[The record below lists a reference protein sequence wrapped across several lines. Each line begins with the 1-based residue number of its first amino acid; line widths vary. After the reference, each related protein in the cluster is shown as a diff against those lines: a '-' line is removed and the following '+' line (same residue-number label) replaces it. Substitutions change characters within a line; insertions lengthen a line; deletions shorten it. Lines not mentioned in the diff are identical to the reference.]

1 MTTQEHLYRRFRE
14 AGMTT
19 AGASAT
25 LGQIQFESAF
35 RPNNAEDSKGIA
47 DEVYTAQVDSG
58 ERTRHQFSYDGIG
71 YGYAQWTEPTRKGRM
86 YDFHRARGKSIGD
99 SETQIQYLLWEM
111 KNYFPSQWKLI
122 TSSSDLKACTW
133 ELLDKWENPKE
144 KTNNMANRYQAAQ
157 NFFKMFSA
165 LTLDGG
171 SSAMTAD
178 EAIAKVLDQARAELG
193 YHEKASNVNL
203 DDKTA
208 NSGAGNWTKYA
219 RDLAAIGNF
228 YNGNK
233 NGYAWCFTSGT
244 LILTDEG
251 YKNIEDIRQ
260 GDRVLNANGDGFNNV
275 IAVSSHEADVIDV
288 RVYGCAP
295 FSVTPDHPFLAE
307 KRINKWHRNFGY
319 ESRDFYPIS
328 ELDIHDVVSMPK
340 SPILYGDFLSY
351 DDLWVLGYYAGD
363 GFYSHGHYKVCAND
377 EKSRELE
384 KHIDGRKEAMYD
396 SRTCIEYELHLS
408 GHEVLFDVLN
418 KCGLG
423 AVNKTVPA
431 CVLFGTSEAKRAFLD
446 GYFAAD
452 GCAAFNTFNSV
463 SKSLVTG
470 ISRLLYDLGVPC
482 TINTQERSEE
492 GRIFDYRKNE
502 YRCFKQQPVIFNC
515 HINNNQDRGRQLHTE
530 YERYNLVPIREKS
543 ETTRRDV
550 VYTIS
555 TDGDHTYTANN
566 IAVHNCDVF
575 VDWLFVK
582 CFGAEIGRQMV
593 CQPYNSAG
601 AGCLY
606 SAQYYKQAGR
616 WTNDPKPGNQI
627 FFTYSAGEV
636 SHTGIVEA
644 VSSGM
649 VTVIEGN
656 SSDQVSRRT
665 YSTSS
670 ASIYGY
676 GRPRWELASNS
687 EVPVSTTISSE
698 RILRMG
704 VTGDDVKELQEKL
717 MKLGYDLG
725 KWGADGDF
733 GTDTYNA
740 VKKFQAEHGLNP
752 VDGEVGPDTRKAL
765 ESALNTP
772 KPKQEET
779 VIGPITQIPFPNI
792 QVREIKM
799 EDEGSDVKLAQAALQ
814 CWGYTIFVT
823 GIFGKEMDEK
833 IRHFQKAKGLEPDGE
848 IGLKTWKELLKV

>member
-14 AGMTT
+14 AGMTP
-19 AGASAT
+19 AGACAT
-25 LGQIQFESAF
+25 LGQIQFESVF
-35 RPNNAEDSKGIA
+35 RANNAEDSKGIA

-58 ERTRHQFSYDGIG
+58 QKTRHQFSYDGVG

-86 YDFHRARGKSIGD
+86 YDFHKSRKTSIGD

-111 KNYFPSQWKLI
+111 KNYFPNQWKLV

-144 KTNNMANRYQAAQ
+144 KQNNMANRYQAAQ

-171 SSAMTAD
+171 SSAISAD
-178 EAIAKVLDQARAELG
+178 EAIEKALDQARAELG
-193 YHEKASNVNL
+193 YHEKASNASL

-233 NGYAWCFTSGT
+233 NGYAW
-244 LILTDEG
+244 
-251 YKNIEDIRQ
+251 
-260 GDRVLNANGDGFNNV
+260 
-275 IAVSSHEADVIDV
+275 
-288 RVYGCAP
+288 
-295 FSVTPDHPFLAE
+295 
-307 KRINKWHRNFGY
+307 
-319 ESRDFYPIS
+319 
-328 ELDIHDVVSMPK
+328 
-340 SPILYGDFLSY
+340 
-351 DDLWVLGYYAGD
+351 
-363 GFYSHGHYKVCAND
+363 
-377 EKSRELE
+377 
-384 KHIDGRKEAMYD
+384 
-396 SRTCIEYELHLS
+396 
-408 GHEVLFDVLN
+408 
-418 KCGLG
+418 
-423 AVNKTVPA
+423 
-431 CVLFGTSEAKRAFLD
+431 
-446 GYFAAD
+446 
-452 GCAAFNTFNSV
+452 
-463 SKSLVTG
+463 
-470 ISRLLYDLGVPC
+470 
-482 TINTQERSEE
+482 
-492 GRIFDYRKNE
+492 
-502 YRCFKQQPVIFNC
+502 
-515 HINNNQDRGRQLHTE
+515 
-530 YERYNLVPIREKS
+530 
-543 ETTRRDV
+543 
-550 VYTIS
+550 
-555 TDGDHTYTANN
+555 
-566 IAVHNCDVF
+566 CDVF

-616 WTNDPKPGNQI
+616 WTNDPKPGHQI

-665 YSTSS
+665 YSVSS

-676 GRPRWELASNS
+676 GIPRWELVSNGD
-687 EVPVSTTISSE
+687 VSAVFSNISD

-704 VTGDDVKELQEKL
+704 VTGDDVKDLQQNL

-740 VKKFQAEHGLNP
+740 VKKFQAEHGLDP

-765 ESALNTP
+765 ETALNTP

-779 VIGPITQIPFPNI
+779 VIEPVTQIPFPNI
-792 QVREIKM
+792 RIREIKM

-814 CWGYTIFVT
+814 CWGYTIVVT

-848 IGLKTWKELLKV
+848 IGPKTWKELLKT